1 MQAWNSQ
8 TVSSLF
14 QNPLLSI
21 PFLLPHWLLGKGPT
35 LCKRSCERRR
45 SQHGS
50 KAQLR
55 RKKRRTVEN
64 SRREAGTRGKTKK
77 KKKNGWPGGHWNRE
91 GRKGW
96 GTTLLVDDFVCPCL
110 KPPARTFWAGGLSPT
125 GTHRRTHHSLYIE
138 GFKRDSIP
146 AAQLGRSFCQVRG
159 GWAPRSPAQF

>member
-1 MQAWNSQ
+1 M
-8 TVSSLF
+8 SSLF

-50 KAQLR
+50 KAQLS

-91 GRKGW
+91 GRKVW
-96 GTTLLVDDFVCPCL
+96 GTTLSEDDFVCPRL

-125 GTHRRTHHSLYIE
+125 GTHRRGTSFTVHRRIQEGQHSNSTTCEVFLP
-138 GFKRDSIP
+138 G
-146 AAQLGRSFCQVRG
+146 QRG
-159 GWAPRSPAQF
+159 LDP